1 MLKLMTNLTNA
12 IDNNIYID
20 GEDFLNQGGWKKR
33 QSDVISG
40 AREKESYSRREAALH
55 LGISPKE
62 LKAIEK
68 GIKAPSKKII
78 LKMAELY
85 KVSLLG
91 LWKYAV

>member
-1 MLKLMTNLTNA
+1 MSLLMENLTT
-12 IDNNIYID
+12 DTKYMY
-20 GEDFLNQGGWKKR
+20 GEDYLNQGGWAKR
-33 QSDVISG
+33 QSDIITG
-40 AREKESYSRREAALH
+40 AREKEEYSRRNAAIQ

-68 GIKAPSKKII
+68 GIKAPNKA
-78 LKMAELY
+78 LVVKMAGLY